1 MVKLSVWLGSVVMF
15 SLASLADC
23 GGKQQAYVPGN
34 FAERCRLLALQDGEP
49 GQRYTMHR
57 DESDMN
63 SVQLHYLGN
72 VTTKGDSVLKFIA
85 QVRRFGMT
93 KDNIRTTA
101 TLHLY
106 NAQNYPIG
114 YYKLGG
120 SDDVPRRLAG
130 NSIIFDY
137 TNGACNQTTPINFA
151 DSIPSTLY
159 IGCTKQGD
167 DLWKLKRSE
176 VGEE

>member
-1 MVKLSVWLGSVVMF
+1 MVMF
-15 SLASLADC
+15 SLASLTDC
-23 GGKQQAYVPGN
+23 GGAKQQVHIPSN

-49 GQRYTMHR
+49 GQHYVMHR

-72 VTTKGDSVLKFIA
+72 VQTKGDSIVKLIA
-85 QVRRFGMT
+85 QVRKFGMT
-93 KDNIRTTA
+93 KESLRTTA

-106 NAQNYPIG
+106 NAQNNPIG

-130 NSIIFDY
+130 KSVIFDY
-137 TNGACNQTTPINFA
+137 TNGGCNQTTPISFA
-151 DSIPSTLY
+151 DSIPSKLY
-159 IGCTKQGD
+159 IGCAKQGD
-167 DLWKLKRSE
+167 DLWKLKRNG
-176 VGEE
+176 VEEE